1 MILRAIRNIFYN
13 LYKKKN
19 KSDVHFSRVYSI
31 LFPCRKGIVSGDMF
45 TYSIEH
51 PLRDFFFFFSLS
63 LVGGWITTLMA
74 ASNTAL
80 TFYMLEKYSM
90 VSNIHC

>member
-1 MILRAIRNIFYN
+1 LEAE
-13 LYKKKN
+13 K
-19 KSDVHFSRVYSI
+19 
-31 LFPCRKGIVSGDMF
+31 RKGTILKGLF
-45 TYSIEH
+45 TYTIEH

-80 TFYMLEKYSM
+80 TFYMLPTK
-90 VSNIHC
+90 